1 MDLAALGLPM
11 EQVRNVWLVA
21 FFIYL
26 ACCLLVEVAYPTI
39 IDAERARKVYIS
51 VKGSPV
57 EAVKKKIEKLAEDGN
72 PLTDYEEEKALRKA
86 ESQLENI
93 KGSSITMDFGHS
105 LLYVGACFVTYATFA
120 LYWFIVDE
128 GSLLNALILPFLMVY
143 LGARW
148 GRRGWREARGFS
160 PDERTLGMPAIYINT
175 LEKLSSLLRR
185 VMPRRVESPRIEDT
199 SLRLPITTFGTGHMV
214 LFTVAICVG
223 GFCLV
228 LYLRSLLNV
237 NMHTYISSDIGLP
250 SILLW
255 IPYVMAVLCVWS
267 VNRTYYW
274 FTLGR
279 VKRGRLL
286 LPTKVYKYSD
296 IERFKVYPWYGED
309 TNPREDMPSGWQCVV
324 TFSDDSYETFGFY
337 DSSIDHLIAHAA
349 FKLEQ
354 ERWADVDSPADR
366 ELLEKYFVEGR
377 AICLTLG
384 YKPTNELTEKAV
396 ARIVASYSKAD

>member
-26 ACCLLVEVAYPTI
+26 ACCLLVELAYPTI

-160 PDERTLGMPAIYINT
+160 PDERTLGMPAIYIRT
-175 LEKLSSLLRR
+175 LGRLSAPFRRKLEDSRCQPCLVEGRGEH
-185 VMPRRVESPRIEDT
+185 VMI
-199 SLRLPITTFGTGHMV
+199 V
-214 LFTVAICVG
+214 LFLQG
-223 GFCLV
+223 GVFILFM
-228 LYLRSLLNV
+228 YMNSLLNV
-237 NMHTYISSDIGLP
+237 TRDRYSSSDIGVP
-250 SILLW
+250 SILLS
-255 IPYVMAVLCVWS
+255 IPYILSALMLLFGK
-267 VNRTYYW
+267 RTYYR
-274 FTLGR
+274 FTPTVIERGR
-279 VKRGRLL
+279 VFQPAKE
-286 LPTKVYKYSD
+286 YKYSD
-296 IERFKVYPWYGED
+296 IEQFKIYPVYAEGTKP
-309 TNPREDMPSGWQCVV
+309 NEDMPSGWRVAITLV
-324 TFSDDSYETFGFY
+324 DGRYESFGFVADFTDY
-337 DSSIDHLIAHAA
+337 LVAHIA

-354 ERWADVDSPADR
+354 ERWADMDSPADC
-366 ELLEKYFVEGR
+366 ELLEKYLVEGR
-377 AICLTLG
+377 PVCFTLG
-384 YKPTNELTEKAV
+384 YKPTNELTEKA
-396 ARIVASYSKAD
+396 ARLASFRTVN

>member
-26 ACCLLVEVAYPTI
+26 ACCLLVEVAYPTLI
-39 IDAERARKVYIS
+39 NAERARNVYIS

-57 EAVKKKIEKLAEDGN
+57 EAVKKKIEKLAEDGT

-86 ESQLENI
+86 ETQLENI
-93 KGSSITMDFGHS
+93 KGSSITMDFGHG

-128 GSLLNALILPFLMVY
+128 GSLINALALPFLMVY

-148 GRRGWREARGFS
+148 GRRGWRDARGFS
-160 PDERTLGMPAIYINT
+160 PDERVLGMPAVYINT
-175 LEKLSSLLRR
+175 LEKLSRLFRR

-214 LFTVAICVG
+214 LFSVAICVG

-237 NMHTYISSDIGLP
+237 NMHTYVSSDIGLP

-255 IPYVMAVLCVWS
+255 VPYVMAVLCVWS

-396 ARIVASYSKAD
+396 ARIVASYSKTD

>member
-26 ACCLLVEVAYPTI
+26 ACCLLVEVAYPTLI
-39 IDAERARKVYIS
+39 NAERARNVYIS

-128 GSLLNALILPFLMVY
+128 GSLINALALPFLMVY

-160 PDERTLGMPAIYINT
+160 PDERTLGIPAIYTRT
-175 LEKLSSLLRR
+175 LGRLSAPFRRKLEDPRCQPCLVEGRGEH
-185 VMPRRVESPRIEDT
+185 VMI
-199 SLRLPITTFGTGHMV
+199 V
-214 LFTVAICVG
+214 LFLQG
-223 GFCLV
+223 GVFILFM
-228 LYLRSLLNV
+228 YMNSLLNV
-237 NMHTYISSDIGLP
+237 TRDRYSSSDIGVP
-250 SILLW
+250 SILLS
-255 IPYVMAVLCVWS
+255 IPYILLALMLLFGK
-267 VNRTYYW
+267 RTYYR
-274 FTLGR
+274 FTPTVIERGR
-279 VKRGRLL
+279 VFKPAKEYR
-286 LPTKVYKYSD
+286 YSD
-296 IERFKVYPWYGED
+296 IEQFKIYPVYAEGTEP
-309 TNPREDMPSGWQCVV
+309 NEDMPSGWRLAITLV
-324 TFSDDSYETFGFY
+324 DGRYESFGFRADFTDY
-337 DSSIDHLIAHAA
+337 LVAHIA

-366 ELLEKYFVEGR
+366 EKLPLYFVEGR

-384 YKPTNELTEKAV
+384 YKPVNELTKKA
-396 ARIVASYSKAD
+396 ARIASFRAVD